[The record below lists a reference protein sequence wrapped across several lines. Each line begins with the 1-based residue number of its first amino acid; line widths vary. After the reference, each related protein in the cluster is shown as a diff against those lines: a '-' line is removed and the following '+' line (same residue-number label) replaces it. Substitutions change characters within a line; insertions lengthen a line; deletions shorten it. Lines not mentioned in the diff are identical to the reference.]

1 MLQSC
6 PLVEWYATQHLLS
19 EAGMAK
25 TTISRP
31 KASRRQSLDEIDRRI
46 LAILQTDATRP
57 LAEIAEAA
65 GLSTTPCWRRI
76 QQLEQSGI
84 IKRRI
89 AVLDREQLNADVT
102 VFIAI
107 RTSQHTATWIDLF
120 RKATHDI
127 PEIVDVYRMSGEID
141 YLIRAFVPDIASYDA
156 LYKKLIARIDV
167 NDVTSMFAMEEI
179 KSTTAIP
186 LGFA

>member
-1 MLQSC
+1 VARKSVAQ
-6 PLVEWYATQHLLS
+6 
-19 EAGMAK
+19 
-25 TTISRP
+25 P
-31 KASRRQSLDEIDRRI
+31 KGGRRHTLDEIDRRI
-46 LAILQTDATRP
+46 LGMLQSDATRP
-57 LAEIAEAA
+57 LAEMAEAA

-76 QQLEQSGI
+76 QQMEERGL

-89 AVLDREQLNADVT
+89 AVLDREQLNANVT

-107 RTSQHTATWIDLF
+107 RTSQHTAAWIELF
-120 RKATHDI
+120 RRATHDI

-179 KSTTAIP
+179 KSTTAVP
-186 LGFA
+186 LGFV